1 MAIWC
6 FLSLSSLWL
15 VTPPPSSTS
24 FCFFF
29 FVVFLVNS
37 RRHLQRLL
45 LHCYPSTLYGGL
57 AKYHHQCPLGSV
69 SNCLWQCMLTCD
81 FRWRM
86 IKQAVLVKGETKE
99 KLRYGRS
106 TYVNSS
112 TLMEEQPLPGHQCPL
127 GVAHSAIENI
137 LTCAITTPCNNEGCA
152 SSSLLAVPQPQN
164 RQSWAGRIWLLC
176 WQSCRWTRSL
186 DLLVRNSTR
195 HYPVGFC
202 SNRSKSRMGGQ
213 GPPATGV

>member
-1 MAIWC
+1 MFSEFIKFVASDTSPFIHFVLFVF
-6 FLSLSSLWL
+6 FLFFWL
-15 VTPPPSSTS
+15 TREDTYRGYCYTVTPAPYMRGWRSTTTSVLSGRYQTASDSVCWRAISDDAWSNRPCSSRG
-24 FCFFF
+24 
-29 FVVFLVNS
+29 
-37 RRHLQRLL
+37 RRKRS
-45 LHCYPSTLYGGL
+45 CGT
-57 AKYHHQCPLGSV
+57 
-69 SNCLWQCMLTCD
+69 
-81 FRWRM
+81 
-86 IKQAVLVKGETKE
+86 
-99 KLRYGRS
+99 YGRS

-112 TLMEEQPLPGHQCPL
+112 TLMDEYPLPGHQCPL
-127 GVAHSAIENI
+127 GVAHSAVENI